1 MYKKIRS
8 RLSSAIEDL
17 GDPAQSASQEKRKY
31 VLEDVFWVPVN
42 NCSSRRST
50 SGDKPERRSGKHDPT
65 APADSNNLA
74 RGSTRKRIR
83 DRYLL

>member
-31 VLEDVFWVPVN
+31 ALEDVFW
-42 NCSSRRST
+42 T
-50 SGDKPERRSGKHDPT
+50 PER
-65 APADSNNLA
+65 LA
-74 RGSTRKRIR
+74 
-83 DRYLL
+83 